1 MEIVR
6 HNCIHLTFELLVT
19 AVDRNILSDSIRRSL
34 LHQKEPEQ
42 IAHYRSQTAL
52 TIDRHNFQLSI
63 EEFSGQVTVVH
74 SSYLNYEW
82 VVVVVQNC
90 THLHLIVVELELV
103 VDRNYYHHQQ
113 IEVLESERLVLAVG
127 RNLRCF
133 RFDSHP
139 SMECE
144 VGLFIEGKKVIYNH
158 NQKMKKLLAVLI
170 DRIRQSRSSL
180 FVSSSRLTFILVFR
194 SDSFCPIWA

>member
-1 MEIVR
+1 
-6 HNCIHLTFELLVT
+6 
-19 AVDRNILSDSIRRSL
+19 
-34 LHQKEPEQ
+34 
-42 IAHYRSQTAL
+42 
-52 TIDRHNFQLSI
+52 
-63 EEFSGQVTVVH
+63 
-74 SSYLNYEW
+74 
-82 VVVVVQNC
+82 VVVQNC

-103 VDRNYYHHQQ
+103 VDRNYYHQQ

-139 SMECE
+139 PMECE

-158 NQKMKKLLAVLI
+158 NQKMKKLPAVLI

-180 FVSSSRLTFILVFR
+180 FVSSLRLTFTLVFR